1 VKRLQI
7 LGQDDHL
14 SLDRCSAPLA
24 VSHVPPPNGNVV
36 GRSSPF
42 VEWGDFWSKD
52 RREAE
57 WLFEPILAFGRGH
70 AIYAA
75 KKTGKSLVMLWIAAT
90 LTQRDDVVVVYLD
103 YEMGE
108 DDLFER
114 LDDMGF
120 GPTSDLSRLRYAL
133 LPALR
138 PLDTAAGADDLFALV
153 DAARVSYPDCHVVV
167 VLDTYGRVVE
177 GEENSND
184 TTRAF
189 HQHTG
194 MGLKRRRVTWA
205 RLDHEGKNPDRGQR
219 GASAKGDDVDVI
231 WRLARA
237 EGGYVLR
244 CEAKRVG
251 WVPEKVGLIR
261 LADPLRFGIA
271 EETWPA
277 GTREAVDALDRLGV
291 PLDYGQRRA
300 RPILVEADESM
311 GTDVLNAA
319 LRYRRQR
326 AEGRPE

>member
-1 VKRLQI
+1 VRVVRAVDLVTSPEALLTPVERPQDRN
-7 LGQDDHL
+7 GQAV
-14 SLDRCSAPLA
+14 DRPD
-24 VSHVPPPNGNVV
+24 
-36 GRSSPF
+36 PF
-42 VEWGDFWSKD
+42 VEWHDFWSKD

-70 AIYAA
+70 AIYAPR
-75 KKTGKSLVMLWIAAT
+75 KLGKSLVMLWLAAK
-90 LTQRDDVVVVYLD
+90 LTQREDVVVLYLD

-114 LDDMGF
+114 LVDMGF

-133 LPALR
+133 LPSLR
-138 PLDTAAGADDLFALV
+138 PLDTAAGASDLFALV
-153 DAARVSYPDCHVVV
+153 DGARAAYPDCHVVV
-167 VLDTYGRVVE
+167 IFDTYSRIVG

-194 MGLKRRRVTWA
+194 MGLKRRGVTWA
-205 RLDHEGKNPDRGQR
+205 RLDHEGKAPDRGQR

-231 WRLARA
+231 WHLARA
-237 EGGYVLR
+237 ESGYELR
-244 CEAKRVG
+244 CEAKRIG
-251 WVPEKVGLIR
+251 WVPEKVGLVR

-271 EETWPA
+271 QQTWPA
-277 GTREAVDALDRLGV
+277 GTREAADVLDRLDV
-291 PLDYGQRRA
+291 PLDYGQRRV
-300 RPILVEADESM
+300 RPILAEAEESM
-311 GTDVLNAA
+311 GTTLMLAA